1 MSLAARRG
9 AHLCLLVV
17 GVLLL
22 TAQYGRR
29 REVLCG
35 EVTPPNT
42 HYSGKFTFVRVRF
55 DPSPEAGYRD
65 LKWDHDCPRAEQ
77 NFAKILKE
85 LTYIEPYED
94 GGNIFDLDD
103 DELFRYPIA
112 YVSEP
117 GFWIMSDKQVSAFR
131 AYLLKGGFAI
141 FDDFQGWHWQNFEFQ
156 MRRVLPD
163 ARLVELDVTHPVF
176 DSFFRMKTLEF
187 ARPYDGTIPMYY
199 GIYEDNDPAKRLMLV
214 ANYNNDIGEFWEWS
228 DEGYVPIELSN
239 EAYKLGV
246 NYVMYGMTH

>member
-1 MSLAARRG
+1 MTSRARRTLQV
-9 AHLCLLVV
+9 AALLA
-17 GVLLL
+17 GVLVL

-29 REVLCG
+29 RDVLCG
-35 EVTPPNT
+35 ERTPPNT
-42 HYSGKFTFVRVRF
+42 RYDGRFTFLRVRF
-55 DPSPEAGYRD
+55 EPSAEAEWRD
-65 LKWDHDCPRAEQ
+65 RKWDHDCPRAEQ
-77 NFAKILKE
+77 HFAKLLRE
-85 LTYIEPYED
+85 LTLVDAFPD
-94 GGNIFDLDD
+94 GGNILDLDD

-117 GFWIMSDKQVSAFR
+117 GYWSPTEKEVAAFR

-141 FDDFQGWHWQNFEFQ
+141 FDDFQGWHLMNFEHQ

-163 ARLVELDVTHPVF
+163 MRLVPLDVSHKVF

-187 ARPYDGTIPMYY
+187 DAPYGQTPVYY
-199 GIYEDNDPAKRLMLV
+199 GIFEDNDPTKRLMAI
-214 ANYNNDIGEFWEWS
+214 ANYNNDIGEYWEWS

-246 NYVMYGMTH
+246 NYVLYGMTH